1 MDMKCATCQE
11 PWEHHHL
18 LQDLP
23 FEIWDGEEGSD
34 SHKVVLGFRAGD
46 KCQIPPQM
54 REGLAEE
61 GWEFGRTIVAV
72 LKCCCCGD
80 NLGSDIPDKDEVET
94 RRTLRLEA
102 EEVLGDDLDG
112 LISTLSSVD
121 MYARME

>member
-23 FEIWDGEEGSD
+23 LEIWDGVDGSETHKIVLDFKASTRNEIPEE
-34 SHKVVLGFRAGD
+34 
-46 KCQIPPQM
+46 M

-61 GWEFGRTIVAV
+61 GWEFGRTIVSV

-80 NLGSDIPDKDEVET
+80 NLGSNPVDDEVET
-94 RRTLRLEA
+94 RRALRLEA
-102 EEVLGDDLDG
+102 EQILGDDLDG
-112 LISTLSSVD
+112 LISALSSVD
-121 MYARME
+121 MFVEREA

>member
-23 FEIWDGEEGSD
+23 FEIWDGVGDSDTHKIILDFKASSKNKIPEE
-34 SHKVVLGFRAGD
+34 
-46 KCQIPPQM
+46 M

-61 GWEFGRTIVAV
+61 GWEFGRTIVCV

-80 NLGSDIPDKDEVET
+80 NLGSSPVDDEAET
-94 RRTLRLEA
+94 RRELRLEA
-102 EEVLGDDLDG
+102 EQLLGDDLDG

-121 MYARME
+121 MYAGMK